1 MASSMLDSILAMV
14 TPDMKQAIAT
24 RLGESSQAVTAGLG
38 AATAAT
44 LGGLASKAGDSGFLG
59 QILGLVSGGGGQNI
73 LGSLSSIAS
82 GGPSGATGD
91 LVSKFLPM
99 VFGAQQGQVT
109 NQIAQQAGISAASAG
124 GVLKMAAP
132 LVLGYLARMHSAG
145 TLNAG
150 SLGNMLKAEAPS
162 LGSLPGADML
172 KGAAESIGVSSGRA
186 ASAIGYGADSAA
198 ASGSRWLVPL
208 AILGAII
215 LAWLLYRA
223 FSGAGT
229 PPVGAPVAA
238 AADTARN
245 AAATAATAASNAA
258 GSAANAVSNTANA
271 AWAALGEMTKVK
283 LPDGA
288 ELNVPAN
295 GVESR
300 LIAYLNDPNSTVS
313 DDKWFD
319 FDRLLFDTGKATLQP
334 ASQEQ
339 LGNIAAILKAY
350 PKVKIRLGGYTDNTG
365 DAAANVKL
373 SDERANGVMGEL
385 VKLGTDAARM
395 SAKGYGEEHPVADN
409 ATEEGRAKNRRISL
423 RVTEK

>member
-1 MASSMLDSILAMV
+1 MASSMMDSILGMV
-14 TPDMKQAIAT
+14 TPDMKQAIAS
-24 RLGESSQAVTAGLG
+24 RLGESSQAVTGGLG

-44 LGGLASKAGDSGFLG
+44 LGGLATKAGDSGFLG
-59 QILGLVSGGGGQNI
+59 QIIGLVSGGGAQNI

-99 VFGAQQGQVT
+99 VFGSQQGQVT

-132 LVLGYLARMHSAG
+132 LVLGYLAKMHSSG
-145 TLNAG
+145 SLNAG
-150 SLGNMLKAEAPS
+150 SLGSMLKAEVPS
-162 LGSLPGADML
+162 LGSIPGAGML
-172 KGAAESIGVSSGRA
+172 KGAAESIGTSSGRA
-186 ASAIGYGADSAA
+186 ASAIGAGVDSAA

-223 FSGAGT
+223 FSGPGT
-229 PPVGAPVAA
+229 PPAAAPVVA
-238 AADTARN
+238 AADTAKN
-245 AAATAATAASNAA
+245 AATT
-258 GSAANAVSNTANA
+258 AANAVSNTANA

-283 LPDGA
+283 LPDGT

-319 FDRLLFDTGKATLQP
+319 FDRLLFDTGKASLQP

-365 DAAANVKL
+365 DAASNVKL

-385 VKLGTDAARM
+385 AKLGTDAARM

-409 ATEEGRAKNRRISL
+409 GTEEGRAKNRRISL

>member
-1 MASSMLDSILAMV
+1 MASSMLDSILGMV
-14 TPDMKQAIAT
+14 TPDMKQAIAS
-24 RLGESSQAVTAGLG
+24 RLGESSQAVTGGLG

-44 LGGLASKAGDSGFLG
+44 LAGLASKAGDSGFLG
-59 QILGLVSGGGGQNI
+59 QIMGMVSGGGGATI

-99 VFGAQQGQVT
+99 VFGSQQGQVT
-109 NQIAQQAGISAASAG
+109 NQIAQQAGISVASAG

-132 LVLGYLARMHSAG
+132 LVLGYLAKLHSSG

-150 SLGNMLKAEAPS
+150 SLGSMLKAEAPS
-162 LGSLPGADML
+162 LGNAADTIGA
-172 KGAAESIGVSSGRA
+172 GAGRA
-186 ASAIGYGADSAA
+186 APAVDSAA
-198 ASGSRWLVPL
+198 AGGSRWLVPL
-208 AILGAII
+208 AILGALI

-223 FSGAGT
+223 LSGPGT
-229 PPVGAPVAA
+229 PPVAAPVVAA
-238 AADTARN
+238 ANTASE
-245 AAATAATAASNAA
+245 AAST
-258 GSAANAVSNTANA
+258 AANAVGNVANA

-283 LPDGA
+283 LPDGT

-295 GVESR
+295 GVESK

-313 DDKWFD
+313 EDKWFD

-365 DAAANVKL
+365 NAEANVKL
-373 SDERANGVMGEL
+373 SDDRANGVMAEL
-385 VKLGTDAARM
+385 TKLGTDPSRM
-395 SAKGYGEEHPVADN
+395 SAKGYGEEHPLADN
-409 ATEEGRAKNRRISL
+409 STEEGRAKNRRISL

>member
-1 MASSMLDSILAMV
+1 MASSMMEAVLGMV
-14 TPDMKQAIAT
+14 TPEMKQAIAT
-24 RLGESSQAVTAGLG
+24 RLGESPQAVTGGLG

-59 QILGLVSGGGGQNI
+59 QIMGLVSGGGAQNI
-73 LGSLSSIAS
+73 LSSLSSIAS

-99 VFGAQQGQVT
+99 VFGSQQGQVT

-124 GVLKMAAP
+124 SVLKMAAP
-132 LVLGYLARMHSAG
+132 LLLGYLAKMYSAG

-150 SLGNMLKAEAPS
+150 SLGNMLKAETPS
-162 LGSLPGADML
+162 LGSIPGSGTI
-172 KGAAESIGVSSGRA
+172 KGAAGSTGASSGRA
-186 ASAIGYGADSAA
+186 ASAIGSGVDSAA

-229 PPVGAPVAA
+229 PPAAAPVVA
-238 AADTARN
+238 AADTAKN
-245 AAATAATAASNAA
+245 AATAASDAA
-258 GSAANAVSNTANA
+258 STAANAVSNTANA

-283 LPDGA
+283 LPDGT

-300 LIAYLNDPNSTVS
+300 LIAYLNDPNSKVS

-339 LGNIAAILKAY
+339 VGNIAAILKAY
-350 PKVKIRLGGYTDNTG
+350 PKVNIRLGAYTDNTG
-365 DAAANVKL
+365 NAAANVKL

>member
-1 MASSMLDSILAMV
+1 
-14 TPDMKQAIAT
+14 
-24 RLGESSQAVTAGLG
+24 
-38 AATAAT
+38 
-44 LGGLASKAGDSGFLG
+44 
-59 QILGLVSGGGGQNI
+59 
-73 LGSLSSIAS
+73 
-82 GGPSGATGD
+82 
-91 LVSKFLPM
+91 
-99 VFGAQQGQVT
+99 
-109 NQIAQQAGISAASAG
+109 
-124 GVLKMAAP
+124 
-132 LVLGYLARMHSAG
+132 VLGYLAKMHSAG

-162 LGSLPGADML
+162 LGTLPGAGTI
-172 KGAAESIGVSSGRA
+172 KGAAESIGAGSGRA
-186 ASAIGYGADSAA
+186 ASTIGSGVDSAA

-208 AILGAII
+208 AILGALI

-223 FSGAGT
+223 FSGPGT
-229 PPVGAPVAA
+229 PPAATPVVA
-238 AADTARN
+238 AADTAKN
-245 AAATAATAASNAA
+245 AATAASDAA
-258 GSAANAVSNTANA
+258 STAANAVSNTANA

-283 LPDGA
+283 LPDGT

-295 GVESR
+295 GVESK

-319 FDRLLFDTGKATLQP
+319 FDRLLFETGKATLQP

-339 LGNIAAILKAY
+339 AGNIAAILKAY

-365 DAAANVKL
+365 NAAANVKL